1 MTFRRFCRH
10 LPDATFA
17 VVAMACGFG
26 VATAPAIAAP
36 KRPAPPV
43 LTDWGGWYGGVYLGG
58 GFGSNPWSNP
68 DDGDL
73 GTTNL
78 SGIIAGLQGGYNWQ
92 NGNYVSGLEV
102 SAGLSTVQG
111 DFEKFGWNFAGK
123 VQGLESVTGR
133 FGLATGT
140 AGNTLLF
147 VKGGVALGQYK
158 FTSDWPEIDTHF
170 ETNKTVTGWTLG
182 GGVEY
187 RVAANWSLKAEF
199 DYYNVGSGT
208 VNLTPNTDFTST
220 YPVHIDNWSV
230 SSFSAGFNYRFGGPR

>member
-1 MTFRRFCRH
+1 
-10 LPDATFA
+10 LAEALAA
-17 VVAMACGFG
+17 VPGAIPT
-26 VATAPAIAAP
+26 TAI
-36 KRPAPPV
+36 
-43 LTDWGGWYGGVYLGG
+43 
-58 GFGSNPWSNP
+58 
-68 DDGDL
+68 

-78 SGIIAGLQGGYNWQ
+78 GGIIVGLQGGYNWQ
-92 NGNYVSGLEV
+92 NGNYLSGIEVSG
-102 SAGLSTVQG
+102 GLSTVQG
-111 DFEKFGWNFAGK
+111 DFNKFGWNFAGK

-147 VKGGVALGQYK
+147 VKGGVAFGQYK

-170 ETNKTVTGWTLG
+170 ETNKSVAGWTVG

-187 RVAANWSLKAEF
+187 RMAANWSLKAEF

-208 VNLTPNTDFTST
+208 VNLTPNTDFTSI

-230 SSFSAGFNYRFGGPR
+230 SSFSTGFNYRFGGPR